1 MKIDEL
7 DLQLLN
13 LLSHNGRISS
23 AEMARV
29 TGASERTVANRV
41 TNLIESGVISIR
53 GIVNRNFFGYE
64 VVADIFCQVEAV
76 DLEEVAK
83 EISTFPEV
91 SYVAIAFGELDI
103 SVQIYAKSTKDVQ
116 EFVVKKLLKVPGV
129 VRTTTVIVPTVIT
142 DIYEWKPFE
151 ITEIGEK
158 QEASS

>member
-7 DLQLLN
+7 DLQLLG
-13 LLSHNGRISS
+13 LLSQNGRISS

-41 TNLIESGVISIR
+41 VNLIESGVVSIK
-53 GIVNRNFFGYE
+53 GIVNRNFFGYD
-64 VVADIFCQVEAV
+64 VVADIFCQVESA

-83 EISTFPEV
+83 EISTFSEV

-103 SVQIYAKSTKDVQ
+103 SVQMYAKSTKEVQ
-116 EFVVKKLLKVPGV
+116 EFVVKKLLKVSGI

-142 DIYEWKPFE
+142 DIYDWRPLE
-151 ITEIGEK
+151 ITEISQK
-158 QEASS
+158 QEVSG

>member
-7 DLQLLN
+7 DLQLLG

-41 TNLIESGVISIR
+41 TNLIESGIISIK

-64 VVADIFCQVEAV
+64 VVADIFCQVEAA

-103 SVQIYAKSTKDVQ
+103 SVQVYAKSTKEVQ
-116 EFVVKKLLKVPGV
+116 EFVVKKLLKVHGV

-142 DIYEWKPFE
+142 DIYDWRPLE
-151 ITEIGEK
+151 IIELGKKHPEST
-158 QEASS
+158 